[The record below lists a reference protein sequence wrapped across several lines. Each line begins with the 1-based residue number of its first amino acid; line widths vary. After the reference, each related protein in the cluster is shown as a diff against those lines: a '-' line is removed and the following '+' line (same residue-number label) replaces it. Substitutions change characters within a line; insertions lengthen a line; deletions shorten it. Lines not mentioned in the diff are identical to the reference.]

1 MIILKRGKQI
11 MQSLYISN
19 TYRIYILIAGIYD
32 VLVGLSGFFLYGI
45 TYLLMSALDPNLPM
59 APEQSMEMTWLKMN
73 GVFMIF
79 IGLGYIFPYLN
90 YERHKSYIIVFGVG
104 LRTWGGIFLVY
115 AGIAWKL
122 SFILTIFGIIDLLF
136 AVGFVFFI
144 NNYKRRKVML
154 T

>member
-1 MIILKRGKQI
+1 

-32 VLVGLSGFFLYGI
+32 VLVGLSGFFLYGVM
-45 TYLLMSALDPNLPM
+45 YLLMSALDPNLPM
-59 APEQSMEMTWLKMN
+59 APEQSMEMAWLKMN

-90 YERHKSYIIVFGVG
+90 YERHKFYIPIFGVG

-115 AGIAWKL
+115 AGLTWEL
-122 SFILTIFGIIDLLF
+122 TFILTIFGVVDLLF
-136 AVGFVFFI
+136 AVGFVYFL
-144 NNYKRRKVML
+144 NNYKRRKV
-154 T
+154 TIKNF